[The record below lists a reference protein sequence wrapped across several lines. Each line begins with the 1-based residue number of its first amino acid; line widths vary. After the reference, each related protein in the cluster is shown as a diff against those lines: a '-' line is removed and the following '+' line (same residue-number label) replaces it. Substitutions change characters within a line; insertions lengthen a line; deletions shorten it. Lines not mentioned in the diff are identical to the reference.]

1 MKISKL
7 LVFLLCATLTA
18 NAQPNYQAYN
28 SILSKYVSNTGEV
41 DYKALKRNAALLSRV
56 VQDFS
61 RQSPSTKWSDTEQ
74 LAFWINAYNVFTLQL
89 IVDNYPLKSIM
100 DLDGGKTW
108 DVKRINIGGKLYSL
122 NQIENDIIRP
132 QFKDPRIHF
141 ALNCAA
147 KSCPPLYNK
156 AYLPAQLDSQLDER
170 TRAFIRSNSNTLN
183 EKAVKISRIFEWYKS
198 DFGDLPVFLNKYAG
212 VKISPQAKIIYADYN
227 WNLNE

>member
-41 DYKALKRNAALLSRV
+41 DYKALKRNTVLLKRV
-56 VQDFS
+56 TQDFS
-61 RQSPSTKWSDTEQ
+61 RQSPSSQWSNAEQ

-183 EKAVKISRIFEWYKS
+183 EKAVIISRIFEWYKS

-227 WNLNE
+227 WSLNE